1 MNLLP
6 ELRDKMWSTIWLF
19 CSLIV
24 LALVSS
30 ARSNS
35 QQKNFGPVWVTG
47 CHAIQILCL
56 SRYIKFFPSG
66 EPMQKRYRPRPQ
78 QVNGK
83 NHVDCRTLLASK
95 SVCSW
100 WLYST
105 YMYLHFNLLSG
116 QWWLLTLNHLDDMDI
131 LQKDRSKTLIPAR
144 KSTSNIVHPFLW
156 SHHRPLGSMTKL
168 KGRSRDIC
176 YLVRKIGL

>member
-1 MNLLP
+1 
-6 ELRDKMWSTIWLF
+6 MWSTIWLF

-35 QQKNFGPVWVTG
+35 QQMNFGPVWVTG

-56 SRYIKFFPSG
+56 SRYIKFFPLRRTNAEEISSTPPAG
-66 EPMQKRYRPRPQ
+66 EWQKS
-78 QVNGK
+78 
-83 NHVDCRTLLASK
+83 CRTLLASK

-116 QWWLLTLNHLDDMDI
+116 QWWLLTLNHSDDMDI
-131 LQKDRSKTLIPAR
+131 LQKDRSKTLIPA
-144 KSTSNIVHPFLW
+144 KNIAHPFIW

-168 KGRSRDIC
+168 KGRSREIC